1 MITASPTRLDR
12 GAIRRQLDSFATDWR
27 TIIDDWRD
35 TGAKHTEK
43 SHAQQF
49 WSDLLRCFGVIP
61 ERIKLFERDA
71 TRATS
76 GRTGYIDLFWSGVVI
91 GEAKSLGRDLDA
103 ATEQARDY
111 LAGGS
116 IAQHE
121 WPRYSIVSDFENLRV
136 TKLGDDGWTVAF
148 TIDEITAHVDQLI
161 FLAGQET
168 VTKAEEEEASI
179 HASKLMANLYTAMVG
194 DEADEAIGDDA
205 PTDPEEE
212 DWQVQK
218 TSVFLTRVLFLL
230 YGDDAGLWEEDLFY
244 RFVLWDTNPD
254 NLGGQLAQ
262 LFQVLNTPEHR
273 RRNVPD
279 SMAKFPYVNGGLFAD
294 SWPSEFFTEEMRD
307 ALLAACRF
315 HWTRISPAVFGSM
328 FQLVKSKEA
337 RRADGEHYT
346 TEQNIL
352 KVIEPL
358 FLDELREEANRLIE
372 DKSTRAKNQLQAFR
386 DSLADMVFLD
396 PACGCGN
403 FLVVAYR
410 EMRKIETK
418 VIKAL
423 RTVGG
428 ELTASIDVS
437 LDQRMNIGQ
446 FHGFEINWWPA
457 KIAETAMFL
466 VDHQANRELAAA
478 VGDAPERL
486 PISITAHIAHGNAL
500 RMGWEPEIPR
510 TTGKTY
516 VFGNPPFIG
525 QYTKTK
531 EQTADMKQAWGDDYD
546 GYLDYVTAWH
556 AKTKDLL
563 ADRTGDFA
571 FVTTNSITQG
581 QPVPALFGPL
591 YRDGWDIKFAHRTFA
606 WSSDAPGKAAVHC
619 VIVGFTRNP
628 VVLTLPRIDRK
639 NDRQELQEWKASC
652 VKARLWDYD
661 KQKGKPV
668 EVDLKAGINAYLVDG
683 PKVLVKKSTR
693 PLSPEMTSAGY
704 GSKPTDGGNLIV
716 EANDY
721 QQVIADPI
729 AAKYLRPFIGSR
741 ELVRGLDRWCLWL
754 EDAPPKDITA
764 SPVLKARVEAV
775 REFRQG
781 SLKKTTREA
790 AVTPALFQE
799 RRPAHSD
806 YLCIPSVVSE
816 TRPYLTG
823 KQLSA
828 DTITSNLAFSVE
840 DPTGF
845 SFALLSSSMF
855 ITWQRAVGGRMKSDL
870 RFSNTLTW
878 NTFPVP
884 ELDDKAQATIIKS
897 GQSVLDA
904 RALHPERSLADA
916 YNPLAMDPA
925 LIKAHKALD
934 KAVDKVFGVNTRKNL
949 TQERLRCLFSRYA
962 EMTADD

>member
-1 MITASPTRLDR
+1 VIASSATQLDR
-12 GAIRRQLDSFATDWR
+12 GTIRRNLDSFAADWR
-27 TIIDDWRD
+27 ARIDGWRA

-49 WSDLLRCFGVIP
+49 WSDLLKSFGVIT
-61 ERIKLFERDA
+61 ERIDLFERDA

-103 ATEQARDY
+103 ATDQARDY
-111 LAGGS
+111 LAGGT
-116 IAQHE
+116 IGQHE
-121 WPRYSIVSDFENLRV
+121 WPRYAIVTDFENLRV

-148 TIDEITAHVDQLI
+148 TVDDITAHIDQLM

-179 HASKLMANLYTAMVG
+179 HASRLMADLYTAMVG
-194 DEADEAIGDDA
+194 DDADEAIGDDA

-244 RFVLWDTNPD
+244 RFVSYDTTGD
-254 NLGGQLAQ
+254 NLGAQLAQ
-262 LFQVLNTPEHR
+262 LFQVLNTPENR

-279 SMAKFPYVNGGLFAD
+279 SMARFPYVNGGLFAD
-294 SWPSEFFTEEMRD
+294 TWPSEFFTDQMRE

-346 TEQNIL
+346 TETNIL

-358 FLDELREEANRLIE
+358 FLDELRGEADRLTRN
-372 DKSTRAKNQLQAFR
+372 KSTTAKALRGFR

-410 EMRKIETK
+410 ELRSIETDII
-418 VIKAL
+418 VAL
-423 RTVGG
+423 RDKEGQQ
-428 ELTASIDVS
+428 TASMDVS
-437 LDQRMNIGQ
+437 LDQKLSIGQ
-446 FHGFEINWWPA
+446 FHGFELNWWPA

-466 VDHQANRELAAA
+466 VDHQANRTLAAK

-486 PISITAHIAHGNAL
+486 PITITAHIAHGNAL
-500 RMGWEPEIPR
+500 RMGWEYEIPH
-510 TTGKTY
+510 TAGQTF

-525 QYTKTK
+525 QYTKTD
-531 EQTADMKQAWGDDYD
+531 EQTADMKAVWGRDYD

-556 AKTKDLL
+556 AKTMQLL
-563 ADRTGDFA
+563 ADRPGDFA

-606 WSSDAPGKAAVHC
+606 WNSDAPGKAAVHC
-619 VIVGFTRNP
+619 VIVGFTR
-628 VVLTLPRIDRK
+628 DR
-639 NDRQELQEWKASC
+639 A
-652 VKARLWDYD
+652 VKPRLWDYPD
-661 KQKGKPV
+661 INGEPAEVKV
-668 EVDLKAGINAYLVDG
+668 ETGLNAYLVDG
-683 PKVLVKKSTR
+683 PRLLVEKSSK
-693 PLSPEMTSAGY
+693 PLSPVLPQVYY
-704 GSKPTDGGNLIV
+704 GSKPADGGNLV
-716 EANDY
+716 FKAKEGTRGLDR
-721 QQVIADPI
+721 DPV
-729 AAKYLRPFIGSR
+729 AVKYLRRFVGAG
-741 ELVRGLDRWCLWL
+741 ELINGIERWCLWL
-754 EDAPPKDITA
+754 TDLEPSDLTKSPGLRNAIEACRTWRSSQKKSGDAYKLKD
-764 SPVLKARVEAV
+764 S
-775 REFRQG
+775 
-781 SLKKTTREA
+781 
-790 AVTPALFQE
+790 PALM
-799 RRPAHSD
+799 RPNPHIPTTP
-806 YLCIPSVVSE
+806 YLCIPIHVSE
-816 TRPYLTG
+816 NRRYWTAARYSPDVICG
-823 KQLSA
+823 NA
-828 DTITSNLAFSVE
+828 NFLAPDE
-840 DPTGF
+840 DGLL
-845 SFALLSSSMF
+845 FALISSSMF
-855 ITWQRAVGGRMKSDL
+855 IAWQRAVGGRLESRL

-878 NTFPVP
+878 NTFPVTD
-884 ELDDKAQATIIKS
+884 LDERTRAAIITA
-897 GQSVLDA
+897 GQGVLDA

-925 LIKAHKALD
+925 LVKAHDKLDREVD
-934 KAVDKVFGVNTRKNL
+934 KAFGADRKL
-949 TQERLRCLFSRYA
+949 TTERQRLEILFTRYA
-962 EMTADD
+962 EMMTD

>member
-1 MITASPTRLDR
+1 VTTTVTSTQLDR
-12 GAIRRQLDSFATDWR
+12 GTIRRHLDSFATDWR

-121 WPRYSIVSDFENLRV
+121 WPRYAIVSDFENLRV
-136 TKLGDDGWTVAF
+136 TKLGDDGWTVSF
-148 TIDEITAHVDQLI
+148 TIDEITDHVDQLI

-179 HASKLMANLYTAMVG
+179 HASRLMANLYTAMVG
-194 DEADEAIGDDA
+194 DDADEAIGDDA

-337 RRADGEHYT
+337 RRVDGEHYT
-346 TEQNIL
+346 TETNIL

-358 FLDELREEANRLIE
+358 FLDELRGEADRLIRN
-372 DKSTRAKNQLQAFR
+372 KSTSAKDLRKFL
-386 DSLADMVFLD
+386 DSLAALVFLD

-410 EMRKIETK
+410 ELRSIETD
-418 VIKAL
+418 VIVGL
-423 RTVGG
+423 RAKEGQ
-428 ELTASIDVS
+428 LTASMDVS

-446 FHGFEINWWPA
+446 FHGFELNWWPA

-466 VDHQANRELAAA
+466 VDHQANRALAAA

-486 PISITAHIAHGNAL
+486 PITITAHIRHGNAL
-500 RMGWEPEIPR
+500 QLGWEYEIPR
-510 TTGKTY
+510 TTGATY
-516 VFGNPPFIG
+516 VFGNPPFRG
-525 QYTKTK
+525 DARTR
-531 EQTADMKQAWGDDYD
+531 EQQAELQEVWGKRKQISRM
-546 GYLDYVTAWH
+546 DYVTGWH
-556 AKTKDLL
+556 AKTLDLL
-563 ADRTGDFA
+563 ADRTGAFA
-571 FVTTNSITQG
+571 YVTTNSITQG
-581 QPVPALFGPL
+581 DQVPRLFGPIFNA
-591 YRDGWDIKFAHRTFA
+591 GWRIRFAHRTFA
-606 WSSDAPGKAAVHC
+606 WNSDAPGKAAVHC
-619 VIVGFTRNP
+619 VIVGF
-628 VVLTLPRIDRK
+628 
-639 NDRQELQEWKASC
+639 DRQDTPRP
-652 VKARLWDYD
+652 VLWDYPD
-661 KQKGKPV
+661 INGGPV
-668 EVDLKAGINAYLVDG
+668 PMRIETAINAYLVDG
-683 PKVLVKKSTR
+683 PNVLVEKAAK
-693 PLSPEMTSAGY
+693 PLSPVIAETSY
-704 GSKPTDGGNLIV
+704 GSKPTDDGNFVV
-716 EANDY
+716 EKEDY
-721 QQVIADPI
+721 AEVAADPI
-729 AAKYLRPFIGSR
+729 ASKYLHRYVGAK
-741 ELVRGLDRWCLWL
+741 ELLHGTDRWCLWL
-754 EDAPPKDITA
+754 DGMDPADLNRSTI
-764 SPVLKARVEAV
+764 LKSRVEAV
-775 REFRQG
+775 RDFRSKSKAASTREFAQFPHLFRQRA
-781 SLKKTTREA
+781 KQDTA
-790 AVTPALFQE
+790 
-799 RRPAHSD
+799 
-806 YLCIPSVVSE
+806 YLCMPSVVS
-816 TRPYLTG
+816 
-823 KQLSA
+823 SA
-828 DTITSNLAFSVE
+828 RRYFTAARLPEDVIASNLVFTTPDE
-840 DPTGF
+840 DGLQ
-845 SFALLSSSMF
+845 FAMASSSMF
-855 ITWQRAVGGRMKSDL
+855 ITWQKTIGGRLKSDI
-870 RFSNTLTW
+870 RFASTLTW
-878 NTFPVP
+878 YTFPV
-884 ELDDKAQATIIKS
+884 LDLDEKTRTAIITA
-897 GQSVLDA
+897 GQGVLDA

-925 LIKAHKALD
+925 LVKAHDKLDREVD
-934 KAVDKVFGVNTRKNL
+934 KAFGADRKL
-949 TQERLRCLFSRYA
+949 TTERQRLEILFTRYA
-962 EMTADD
+962 EMTAKRA

>member
-1 MITASPTRLDR
+1 MTTTVTSTQLDR
-12 GAIRRQLDSFATDWR
+12 GTIRRHLDSFATDWR

-121 WPRYSIVSDFENLRV
+121 WPRYAIVSDFENLRV
-136 TKLGDDGWTVAF
+136 TKLGDDGWTVSF
-148 TIDEITAHVDQLI
+148 TIDEITDHVDQLI

-179 HASKLMANLYTAMVG
+179 HASRLMANLYTAMVG
-194 DEADEAIGDDA
+194 DDADEAIGDDA

-337 RRADGEHYT
+337 RRVDGEHYT
-346 TEQNIL
+346 TETNIL

-358 FLDELREEANRLIE
+358 FLDELRGEADRLIRN
-372 DKSTRAKNQLQAFR
+372 KSTSAKDLRKFL
-386 DSLADMVFLD
+386 DSLAALVFLD

-410 EMRKIETK
+410 ELRSIETD
-418 VIKAL
+418 VIVGL
-423 RTVGG
+423 RAKEGQ
-428 ELTASIDVS
+428 LTASMDVS

-446 FHGFEINWWPA
+446 FHGFELNWWPA

-466 VDHQANRELAAA
+466 VDHQANRALAAA
-478 VGDAPERL
+478 VGEAPERL
-486 PISITAHIAHGNAL
+486 PITITAHIRHGNAL
-500 RMGWEPEIPR
+500 QLGWEYEIPR
-510 TTGKTY
+510 TTGATY
-516 VFGNPPFIG
+516 VFGNPPFRG
-525 QYTKTK
+525 DARTR
-531 EQTADMKQAWGDDYD
+531 EQQAELQEVWGKRKQISRM
-546 GYLDYVTAWH
+546 DYVTGWH
-556 AKTKDLL
+556 AKTLDLL
-563 ADRTGDFA
+563 ADRTGAFA
-571 FVTTNSITQG
+571 YVTTNSITQG
-581 QPVPALFGPL
+581 DQVPRLFGPIFNA
-591 YRDGWDIKFAHRTFA
+591 GWRIRFAHRTFA
-606 WSSDAPGKAAVHC
+606 WNSDAPGKAAVHC
-619 VIVGFTRNP
+619 VIVGF
-628 VVLTLPRIDRK
+628 
-639 NDRQELQEWKASC
+639 DRQDTPRP
-652 VKARLWDYD
+652 VLWDYPD
-661 KQKGKPV
+661 INGGPV
-668 EVDLKAGINAYLVDG
+668 PMRIETAINAYLVDG
-683 PKVLVKKSTR
+683 PNVLVEKAAK
-693 PLSPEMTSAGY
+693 PLSPVIAETSY
-704 GSKPTDGGNLIV
+704 GSKPTDDGNFVV
-716 EANDY
+716 EKEDY
-721 QQVIADPI
+721 AEVAADPI
-729 AAKYLRPFIGSR
+729 ASKYLHRYVGAK
-741 ELVRGLDRWCLWL
+741 ELLHGTDRWCLWL
-754 EDAPPKDITA
+754 DGMDPADLNRSTI
-764 SPVLKARVEAV
+764 LKSRVEAV
-775 REFRQG
+775 RDFR
-781 SLKKTTREA
+781 SKWVFVFR
-790 AVTPALFQE
+790 
-799 RRPAHSD
+799 
-806 YLCIPSVVSE
+806 
-816 TRPYLTG
+816 
-823 KQLSA
+823 SA
-828 DTITSNLAFSVE
+828 
-840 DPTGF
+840 
-845 SFALLSSSMF
+845 
-855 ITWQRAVGGRMKSDL
+855 
-870 RFSNTLTW
+870 
-878 NTFPVP
+878 
-884 ELDDKAQATIIKS
+884 
-897 GQSVLDA
+897 
-904 RALHPERSLADA
+904 
-916 YNPLAMDPA
+916 
-925 LIKAHKALD
+925 
-934 KAVDKVFGVNTRKNL
+934 
-949 TQERLRCLFSRYA
+949 
-962 EMTADD
+962 

>member
-1 MITASPTRLDR
+1 MTTTITATQLDR
-12 GAIRRQLDSFATDWR
+12 GTIRRHLDSFATDWR
-27 TIIDDWRD
+27 AIIDDWRATD
-35 TGAKHTEK
+35 AKHTEK

-61 ERIKLFERDA
+61 ERIRLFERDA

-103 ATEQARDY
+103 AEQQARDY

-116 IAQHE
+116 IGQHE
-121 WPRYSIVSDFENLRV
+121 WPRYSIITDFENLRV
-136 TKLGDDGWTVAF
+136 TKLGDDGWTVSF
-148 TIDEITAHVDQLI
+148 TIDEITDHIDQLI

-179 HASKLMANLYTAMVG
+179 HASKLMATMYTAMLG
-194 DEADEAIGDDA
+194 DEDADEVVGDDA

-244 RFVLWDTNPD
+244 RFVVYDTTPD
-254 NLGGQLAQ
+254 NLGAQLAQ

-273 RRNVPD
+273 RRHVPD

-294 SWPSEFFTEEMRD
+294 SWPSEFFTTQMHE

-346 TEQNIL
+346 TETNIL

-358 FLDELREEANRLIE
+358 FLDELRDKARRLINN
-372 DKSTRAKNQLQAFR
+372 KSTKASDLRKFR
-386 DSLADMVFLD
+386 DSLAEMIFLD

-410 EMRKIETK
+410 ELRQVETDII
-418 VIKAL
+418 VAL
-423 RTVGG
+423 RAK
-428 ELTASIDVS
+428 ERQQTASMNVS
-437 LDQRMNIGQ
+437 YDQRLSIGQ

-466 VDHQANRELAAA
+466 VDHQANRALAAA

-486 PISITAHIAHGNAL
+486 PITITAHIAHGNAL
-500 RMGWEPEIPR
+500 RLGWEYEIPR
-510 TTGKTY
+510 TTGQTY
-516 VFGNPPFIG
+516 VFGNPPFVG
-525 QYTKTK
+525 ARVASTKQSLEMK
-531 EQTADMKQAWGDDYD
+531 EVWGDDYD
-546 GYLDYVTAWH
+546 GSLDYVTAWH
-556 AKTKDLL
+556 AKTMQLL
-563 ADRTGDFA
+563 ADRAGDFA

-606 WSSDAPGKAAVHC
+606 WNSDAPGKAAVHC
-619 VIVGFTRNP
+619 VIVGFTRNH
-628 VVLTLPRIDRK
+628 TMK
-639 NDRQELQEWKASC
+639 S
-652 VKARLWDYD
+652 RLWDYPD
-661 KQKGKPV
+661 VNGEPV
-668 EVDLKAGINAYLVDG
+668 EVKVETNINAYLIDG
-683 PKVLVKKSTR
+683 PKVLVKSRLT
-693 PLSPEMTSAGY
+693 PLSGTIRPTSFGNMPNDHGY
-704 GSKPTDGGNLIV
+704 LLVSSDECSDIMS
-716 EANDY
+716 
-721 QQVIADPI
+721 DPI
-729 AAKYLRPFIGSR
+729 ARNYLRRFVGAK
-741 ELVRGLDRWCLWL
+741 ELLHNLDRWCLWL
-754 EDAPPKDITA
+754 EGAAPADISHSTILR
-764 SPVLKARVEAV
+764 SRVDGVRQFRLSSRRKATQKLAD
-775 REFRQG
+775 
-781 SLKKTTREA
+781 
-790 AVTPALFQE
+790 TPHLFGE
-799 RRPAHSD
+799 RRQPNVP
-806 YLCIPSVVSE
+806 YLGIPRHVSE
-816 TRPYLTG
+816 TRRYWTAARYEPEVICG
-823 KQLSA
+823 DA
-828 DTITSNLAFSVE
+828 NFLASDDDGLLFS
-840 DPTGF
+840 
-845 SFALLSSSMF
+845 LISSSMF
-855 ITWQRAVGGRMKSDL
+855 ITWQRAVGGCLESRL

-884 ELDDKAQATIIKS
+884 ELEDKTCAAIIKA
-897 GQSVLDA
+897 GQGVLNA

-925 LIKAHKALD
+925 LVKAHDKLDRVVD
-934 KAVDKVFGVNTRKNL
+934 KAFGAERKL
-949 TQERLRCLFSRYA
+949 TTERQRLEILFDRYA
-962 EMTADD
+962 EMTAEKS

>member
-1 MITASPTRLDR
+1 MTTTVTSTQLDR
-12 GAIRRQLDSFATDWR
+12 GTIRRHLDSFAADWR

-136 TKLGDDGWTVAF
+136 TKLGDDGWTVSF
-148 TIDEITAHVDQLI
+148 TIDEIAAHIDQLI

-244 RFVLWDTNPD
+244 RFVLYDTTGD
-254 NLGGQLAQ
+254 TLGSRLNA
-262 LFQVLNTPEHR
+262 LFQVLNTPEGR
-273 RRNVPD
+273 RRRVPEE
-279 SMAKFPYVNGGLFAD
+279 MAKFPYVNGSLFAD
-294 SWPSEFFTEEMRD
+294 QWPQDFFDEDMRN
-307 ALLAACRF
+307 ALLDACRF

-337 RRADGEHYT
+337 RRVDGEHYT
-346 TEQNIL
+346 TETNIL

-358 FLDELREEANRLIE
+358 FLDELRDKARRLINN
-372 DKSTRAKNQLQAFR
+372 KSTSAKDLRKFL
-386 DSLADMVFLD
+386 DSLAALVFLD

-410 EMRKIETK
+410 ELRAIETD
-418 VIKAL
+418 VIVSL
-423 RTVGG
+423 RAK
-428 ELTASIDVS
+428 ERQLTASMDVS

-446 FHGFEINWWPA
+446 FHGFELNWWPA

-466 VDHQANRELAAA
+466 VDHQANRALAAA

-486 PISITAHIAHGNAL
+486 PITITAHIRHGNAL
-500 RMGWEPEIPR
+500 QLGWEHEIPR
-510 TTGKTY
+510 TAGATY
-516 VFGNPPFIG
+516 VFGNPPFRG
-525 QYTKTK
+525 DGRTK
-531 EQTADMKQAWGDDYD
+531 EQLAELQEVWGA
-546 GYLDYVTAWH
+546 GTQISRMDYVTGWH
-556 AKTKDLL
+556 AKTLDLL
-563 ADRTGDFA
+563 DDRTGAFA
-571 FVTTNSITQG
+571 YVTTSSITQG
-581 QPVPALFGPL
+581 DQVPRLFGPIFAA
-591 YRDGWDIKFAHRTFA
+591 GWRIRFAHRTFA
-606 WSSDAPGKAAVHC
+606 WNSDAPGKAAVHC
-619 VIVGFTRNP
+619 VIVGF
-628 VVLTLPRIDRK
+628 
-639 NDRQELQEWKASC
+639 DRQASPRP
-652 VKARLWDYD
+652 VLWDYPD
-661 KQKGKPV
+661 VKGAPAPV
-668 EVDLKAGINAYLVDG
+668 AVETTINAYLIDG
-683 PKVLVKKSTR
+683 PNVLVEKASK
-693 PLSPEMTSAGY
+693 PLSSSISKSEY

-716 EANDY
+716 EKEDY
-721 QQVIADPI
+721 AEVAADPV
-729 AAKYLRPFIGSR
+729 AAKYLHRYLGAK
-741 ELVRGLDRWCLWL
+741 ELLHGTDRWCLWL
-754 EDAPPKDITA
+754 DGMDPADLNRSAI
-764 SPVLKARVEAV
+764 LKSRVEAV
-775 REFRQG
+775 RDFRAK
-781 SLKKTTREA
+781 SKAATTREFA
-790 AVTPALFQE
+790 QFPHLFRQ
-799 RRPAHSD
+799 RAKQD
-806 YLCIPSVVSE
+806 VDFLCIPRHVSE
-816 TRPYLTG
+816 TRRYFTV
-823 KQLSA
+823 
-828 DTITSNLAFSVE
+828 DRF
-840 DPTGF
+840 DPEVIAGDANFTLPDPDGEQ
-845 SFALLSSSMF
+845 FALMSSSMF
-855 ITWQRAVGGRMKSDL
+855 ITWQKAVGGRLESRL
-870 RFSNTLTW
+870 RFGSTLTW
-878 NTFPVP
+878 YTFPVP
-884 ELDDKAQATIIKS
+884 DLDDKTRAAVIKA
-897 GQSVLDA
+897 GQGVIDA
-904 RALHPERSLADA
+904 RVLHPERSLADS

-925 LIKAHKALD
+925 LVKAHDKLDREVD
-934 KAVDKVFGVNTRKNL
+934 KAFGADRKL
-949 TQERLRCLFSRYA
+949 TTERQRLEILFTRYA
-962 EMTADD
+962 EMTAKRA